1 MLCSEPVYIHGRHKY
16 CMQGKV
22 PLSELENRLDRF
34 RARMD
39 AEQPEWELA
48 AIFGKINLF
57 YFTGTMQ
64 EGMLLIPKE
73 GEAVFWVY
81 RSYERALDESFFP
94 DIRPMRSYR
103 DAAAELRH
111 CPGTVHLETELLPL
125 AFVRRLQRYF
135 PFTET
140 EPVDM
145 QVAKVRAVK
154 SAYELSR
161 MEGAGLI
168 HRKVLEE
175 RVPEILREGMSEVE
189 FVGELYSVLLDE
201 GHQGIVR
208 FGMFDTEIVVG
219 QIGFGDSSL
228 YPTSFNGPGGSR
240 GISPA
245 VPLLGSRERRLRRGD
260 LVFVDIGCC
269 VEGYH
274 TDKTM
279 TYMFG
284 RPLPDEVIEVHRQ
297 CAEIQNRMASL
308 LAPGAVPSQIYD
320 TIMDSLSPGFRRNF
334 MGFGDRQVTFLG
346 HGIGLLIDELPVIAH
361 GFDEP
366 LAEGMVFALEPKKG
380 IAGVG
385 MVGIENTFVVAPG
398 GGRCI
403 TGYHPGLMPVY

>member
-1 MLCSEPVYIHGRHKY
+1 MH
-16 CMQGKV
+16 GKV
-22 PLSELENRLDRF
+22 PLRELAERMNRF
-34 RARMD
+34 RDKMD
-39 AEQPEWELA
+39 AEQPGWELA
-48 AIFGKINLF
+48 AIIGKINLF

-64 EGMLLIPKE
+64 EGMLLIPKD

-81 RSYERALDESFFP
+81 RSYERALDESLFP

-103 DAAAELRH
+103 DAAADLRH

-135 PFTET
+135 PFTEAGS
-140 EPVDM
+140 VDM
-145 QVAKVRAVK
+145 QAAKVRAVK

-161 MEGAGLI
+161 MEEAGTV
-168 HRKVLEE
+168 HQRVLEE

-228 YPTSFNGPGGSR
+228 YPTPFNGPGGSR
-240 GISPA
+240 GISPG
-245 VPLLGSRERRLRRGD
+245 VPLLGSRERRLRSGD

-284 RPLPDEVIEVHRQ
+284 RSLPDEAIEAHRE
-297 CAEIQNRMASL
+297 CVEIQNKMASF

-320 TIMDSLSPGFRRNF
+320 TIMDGLSSGFRRNF
-334 MGFGDRQVTFLG
+334 MGFGDRKVTFLG
-346 HGIGLLIDELPVIAH
+346 HGIGLLVDELPVIAR

-366 LAEGMVFALEPKKG
+366 LTEGMVFALEPKKG

-403 TGYHPGLMPVY
+403 TGDHPGLMPVW